1 MILQCFGESFDET
14 AQRFEKFD
22 NFITKSELELEID
35 LGAMIFEAAGKDKKW
50 LSLLNDEVILESQV
64 TET

>member
-1 MILQCFGESFDET
+1 
-14 AQRFEKFD
+14 
-22 NFITKSELELEID
+22 
-35 LGAMIFEAAGKDKKW
+35 MIFEAAGKDKKW